1 MKTYPK
7 IPFLSLICW
16 MLGSFG
22 LSLHAQELKVC
33 GQNVQN
39 FFYSLDRGRTT
50 SNGIPISNYNN
61 EEGRT
66 AKLNAI
72 VNALSPYEADIYAF
86 NEVECCA
93 EILELLAQSMSSKTG
108 KNYLPVEDG
117 LSYDL
122 ENPENEG
129 GAIKSGFIYNSAT
142 IELVGENVST
152 AVGYTYVYPYQ
163 MRMQTFKSKASGESF
178 TLSMNHFKASTS
190 ENIEDDINKRIANA
204 TALLNGLT
212 NAKDRDILIMGD
224 LNAQMDEETMQMLL
238 RAGYEE
244 QLLKYNITPV
254 YSHCWEPENTLI
266 DHVLANETMAQ
277 QVTSAQCLHIANPC
291 STGSKYYSYSDHDP
305 YLVTLNLK
313 HIEAPTYS
321 FAKATAVK
329 DGGQYL
335 IAAPLN
341 NGLHIAKPVPAN
353 KDYSYLYT
361 LEVTEDSG
369 VITLEDMTNAFTFED
384 AGAGKFYIKDSNGRY
399 AYQTYKSGT
408 TYYTT
413 VAATTDKST
422 AHKYTATLQGD
433 GTFKILSQTGYYMY
447 GTVYNNT
454 TPEFTMTNYST
465 LYSGN
470 YLPWLYEYTTTPT
483 GITTSVESIRP
494 VTPRKVMEN
503 GRIIILMP
511 NGTRY
516 NTQGLKLK

>member
-1 MKTYPK
+1 MKNHST
-7 IPFLSLICW
+7 FLFKLMFGW
-16 MLGSFG
+16 VLGLLS

-39 FFYSLDRGRTT
+39 FFYTLDRERTMN
-50 SNGIPISNYNN
+50 NGIPISNYND

-72 VNALSPYEADIYAF
+72 INALSPYEADIYAF
-86 NEVECCA
+86 NEVECCM
-93 EILELLAQSMSSKTG
+93 EVLELLAQSMSTKTG
-108 KNYLPVEDG
+108 KNYQPVEDG
-117 LSYDL
+117 LNYDL
-122 ENPENEG
+122 NDPENASG
-129 GAIKSGFIYNSAT
+129 CIKSGFIYNTAT
-142 IELVGENVST
+142 IELVGANVST
-152 AVGYTYVYPYQ
+152 AVGYTYVYPNQ

-190 ENIEDDINKRIANA
+190 GNIEDDINKRKANA

-212 NAKDRDILIMGD
+212 EAKDRDILIMGD
-224 LNAQMDEETMQMLL
+224 LNAEMDEESMQMLV

-266 DHVLANETMAQ
+266 DHVMANETMAQ

-341 NGLHIAKPVPAN
+341 NGLHIAKPVPTN

-361 LEVTEDSG
+361 LEVTESNDT
-369 VITLEDMTNAFTFED
+369 ITLEDMANAFTFED
-384 AGAGKFYIKDSNGRY
+384 AGSGKFYIKDSNGRY
-399 AYQTYKSGT
+399 AYQTLKSGS

-413 VAATTDKST
+413 VAATTDKNT
-422 AHKYTATLQGD
+422 AHKYSATLQND

-447 GTVYNNT
+447 GTVYNS
-454 TPEFTMTNYST
+454 TPEFAMTNYST

-470 YLPWLYEYTTTPT
+470 YLPWLYEYTTMPT
-483 GITTSVESIRP
+483 GITTSGENVHP
-494 VTPRKVMEN
+494 VTPRKMVVN
-503 GRIIILMP
+503 GRIYIVTP
-511 NGTRY
+511 DGKRY
-516 NTQGLKLK
+516 TIQGLQLK